1 MNLNISN
8 WESKCLLYLIVLF
21 SWQRYWGRYIGF
33 IRKGCCIEVNL
44 TLWQLTFALLKRQAA
59 VFGEEHRRHQQKV
72 LQALSQTGLLE
83 PWQRCRCSIFCFFPV
98 SVSVRCMLMMYCM
111 PFESN
116 WSMGSSNIL
125 EPHKS
130 LRWESYFQDTFK
142 IREFTSCSY
151 YTRLETASAKM
162 HAMAWHM
169 PRNVW
174 SQSKCWRRLKFLGSD
189 KSSSSCFRDNHWHMK
204 EMRGKVSTVAT
215 RSLLI
220 SLWWTWCWKPSGHA
234 SQGDG
239 RIQS

>member
-8 WESKCLLYLIVLF
+8 WGSKCLLYLIVLF

-33 IRKGCCIEVNL
+33 IRNRLLHWGQPDFVAANVCTFETPGGCFWRRAQETSAESAASIEPNRLVG
-44 TLWQLTFALLKRQAA
+44 ALAKVQ
-59 VFGEEHRRHQQKV
+59 VFYF
-72 LQALSQTGLLE
+72 L
-83 PWQRCRCSIFCFFPV
+83 FFPV

-116 WSMGSSNIL
+116 WSMESSNIL

-130 LRWESYFQDTFK
+130 LRWESYFEDTFK